1 MRDYI
6 ITDVFTDRAYGGNP
20 LAVFLDGSALATSQM
35 QTIAREMNLSE
46 TTFVTPLDDTGAHWR
61 VRIFTPTSELP
72 FAGHPTIGT
81 AVVLAERG
89 LTQANTEIV
98 FEELIGPVRVALAP
112 GAATLFVT
120 GAPEIRSV
128 SLTAASVAELVG
140 LDTSFLA
147 GTAWEAGY
155 GNGMMFVPVIDV
167 EAVAQAVLRGDRW
180 HHHEPALWSRAVFC
194 FAVTDTAPGHAALH
208 ARMFAPA
215 LGVPE
220 DPATGSA
227 AAAIAGSI
235 KGLAPSLSG
244 TLRLA
249 ITQGV
254 EMGRP
259 SYLNTETTYA
269 DMGVTFGPV
278 TGVSVGGHAVI
289 VAEGRLLRLP

>member
-6 ITDVFTDRAYGGNP
+6 VTDVFTDTPYGGNP
-20 LAVFLDGSALATSQM
+20 LAVFLDGSALATTQM
-35 QTIAREMNLSE
+35 QAIAREMNLSE

-61 VRIFTPTSELP
+61 VRIFTPSSELP
-72 FAGHPTIGT
+72 FAGHPTIGA

-89 LTQANTEIV
+89 LTQNNAELV
-98 FEELIGPVRVALAP
+98 FEEGIGPIRVTLAP

-120 GAPEIRSV
+120 GAPEIQPV

-140 LDTSFLA
+140 VDPASLA
-147 GTAWEAGY
+147 GTAWQAGY
-155 GNGMMFVPVIDV
+155 GSGVVFIPLADV
-167 EAVAQAVLRGDRW
+167 ATVGRAMLRADRW
-180 HHHEPALWSRAVFC
+180 QHHAPALWSSAVYC
-194 FAVTDTAPGHAALH
+194 YAVTHTSPDHAALH

-215 LGVPE
+215 LGMGE

-235 KGLAPSLSG
+235 PDLAPASG

-259 SYLNTETTYA
+259 SHLATETTY
-269 DMGVTFGPV
+269 DGGLV

-289 VAEGRLLRLP
+289 VGEGRLLRLP

>member
-6 ITDVFTDRAYGGNP
+6 ITDVFTDTAFCGNP
-20 LAVFLDGSALATSQM
+20 LAVFLDGSGLATTQM
-35 QTIAREMNLSE
+35 QAIARELNLSE
-46 TTFVTPLDDTGAHWR
+46 TAFVTALDETGAHWR
-61 VRIFTPTSELP
+61 VRIFTPASEMP

-89 LTQANTEIV
+89 LTQGHTEIV
-98 FEELIGPVRVALAP
+98 FEELIGPVRITLAP
-112 GAATLFVT
+112 GAATLFVP
-120 GAPEIRSV
+120 GAPEIRPV

-140 LDTSFLA
+140 LDTAFLA
-147 GTAWEAGY
+147 GTAWQAGY
-155 GNGMMFVPVIDV
+155 GTGLLFVPLIDA
-167 EAVAQAVLRGDRW
+167 EAVGQAALRADRW
-180 HHHEPALWSRAVFC
+180 QHHEAALWSRALFC
-194 FAVTDTAPGHAALH
+194 YAVTDASPGHAALR

-220 DPATGSA
+220 DPATGAA

-235 KGLAPSLSG
+235 KGLEPSASG

-269 DMGVTFGPV
+269 DLDGVPGSV

-289 VAEGRLLRLP
+289 VGEARLLRLP